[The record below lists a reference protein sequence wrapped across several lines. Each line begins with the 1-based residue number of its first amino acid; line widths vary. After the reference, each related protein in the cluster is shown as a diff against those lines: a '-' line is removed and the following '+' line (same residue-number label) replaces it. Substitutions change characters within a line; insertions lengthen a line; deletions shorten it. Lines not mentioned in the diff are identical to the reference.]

1 MIPVRFWPIPRST
14 CEKSPAEPCRASQ
27 SQQSSIRRPTKRA
40 GPCFPETMGF
50 SPWKSHGKAMGN
62 PWETDGTM
70 ERIINWW
77 FIGENG
83 HRLYWTERERE
94 PPKASQVNGD
104 LRGPIYKQQWLTII
118 QLHWSFLAA
127 NMIKDAKTSR
137 HFACF
142 MINLYQFDLWTSGV
156 YGPTRID
163 R

>member
-1 MIPVRFWPIPRST
+1 MVIFHSFLYVYQRVTMIPVRFWPIPRST

-40 GPCFPETMGF
+40 DPCFPETMGF

-62 PWETDGTM
+62 PWEIDGTM

-94 PPKASQVNGD
+94 SHQRLHRLMGIYEAPFISSSGSWLYSFID
-104 LRGPIYKQQWLTII
+104 LFWL
-118 QLHWSFLAA
+118 
-127 NMIKDAKTSR
+127 
-137 HFACF
+137 
-142 MINLYQFDLWTSGV
+142 
-156 YGPTRID
+156 PTW
-163 R
+163 

>member
-40 GPCFPETMGF
+40 DPCFPETMGF
-50 SPWKSHGKAMGN
+50 SPWKSHGKSMGN
-62 PWETDGTM
+62 RWNNGTNHQLV
-70 ERIINWW
+70 IHWW
-77 FIGENG
+77 K
-83 HRLYWTERERE
+83 WTPALLDRERERE